1 MPHVHFQT
9 NIHQGQE
16 VLTKEQQIYKYN
28 TFIFDIYNNW
38 ININDLVNKVIN
50 KQIKKILPFDQEI
63 LQFIEV
69 NKIDVLNLSQDQFFD
84 KYYNKELEKEI
95 KNN

>member
-38 ININDLVNKVIN
+38 ININDLVNRECIQNTGRILRNKNDYANFYTLDKKLLRVISFIW
-50 KQIKKILPFDQEI
+50 KGKKI
-63 LQFIEV
+63 FI
-69 NKIDVLNLSQDQFFD
+69 NL
-84 KYYNKELEKEI
+84 
-95 KNN
+95 KNQ